1 MSTIHTVIVVGGD
14 GFCGWPL
21 SLRLS
26 KLGYNVVIVDNLS
39 RRRIDNELGS
49 SSLVPISSIY
59 DRIRA
64 WKEATGKTIYF
75 ELIDVATNPLA
86 FTKCVEQYAPQTVV
100 QLGEQRSAPYS
111 MRSSECAQYTVRNN
125 LCCTHTILTCM
136 KSNPFHLV
144 HLGTMGVYGYGTI
157 KDSVLPEGYIDVEMD
172 GKTVNILHPAYPGS
186 IYHMTKAQDALMFQF
201 YAKNY
206 GARITD
212 LHQGIVWGTQ
222 TEDTM
227 IDKRLSNRVDYDETY
242 GTVLNRFIVQ
252 GIHKHP
258 LTIYGTGEQTR
269 AFIHIQNSVECMVLA
284 VQHPP
289 SPGFKPLIMNQMTQC
304 LQVKDIA
311 DIVIAALGA
320 DGSTMFCDN
329 PRKELVSNS
338 LYVKNDRLLALGLNK
353 STIMLDENQVRQI
366 IDEFKQYTCTFS
378 ASNVMPSSKW

>member
-1 MSTIHTVIVVGGD
+1 MSEKTVLVVGGD

-26 KLGYNVVIVDNLS
+26 KLGYRVVIVDNLS
-39 RRRIDNELGS
+39 RRRIDNELGTT
-49 SSLVPISSIY
+49 SLVGMSSIY
-59 DRIRA
+59 ERIRA
-64 WKEATGKTIYF
+64 WKEVTGKTIHF

-86 FTKCVEQYAPQTVV
+86 FEKCVEQYRPQTVV

-125 LCCTHTILTCM
+125 LCCTHTILATM

-144 HLGTMGVYGYGTI
+144 HLGSMGVYGYGSI
-157 KDSVLPEGYIDVEMD
+157 KDALLPEGYIDVEMD
-172 GKTVNILHPAYPGS
+172 GKNVNILHPAYPGS

-206 GARITD
+206 KARITD

-227 IDKRLSNRVDYDETY
+227 LDRRLSNRVDYDETY

-252 GIHKHP
+252 GINKHP

-284 VQHPP
+284 VQNPP
-289 SPGFKPLIMNQMTQC
+289 LAGSKPLIMNQITQC
-304 LQVKDIA
+304 LEVKEIA
-311 DIVIAALGA
+311 DIVIAALDNNA
-320 DGSTMFCDN
+320 SKIFCDN
-329 PRKELVSNS
+329 PRKELISNS
-338 LYVKNDRLLALGLNK
+338 LFVKNDLLLELGLKKSSILLNK
-353 STIMLDENQVRQI
+353 DQVSKI
-366 IDEFKQYTCTFS
+366 IEEFKQYTCTFS
-378 ASNVMPSSKW
+378 SSNVMPKSKW